1 MTVARITRFAPA
13 SAPAFIRGLLAAGL
27 LATLLAGCGE
37 TKYEYPTMRPGD
49 TNPSI
54 YGKEDNGSILGP
66 GGLSLF
72 GSEEEAPAGGTGI
85 GVNAY
90 LWRASLDTLSFMPIA
105 SADPFGGV
113 IITDWYSPPENPA
126 ERFKVNLFILDRALR
141 ADGIRAAVF
150 RQQRTATGE
159 WQDAAVEN
167 SIGTE
172 LENTILTR
180 ARQLRV
186 SSAQR

>member
-1 MTVARITRFAPA
+1 MALTLK
-13 SAPAFIRGLLAAGL
+13 SDRGLLAACL
-27 LATLLAGCGE
+27 VTTALLAGCGE

-54 YGKEDNGSILGP
+54 YGKEENGSILGP
-66 GGLSLF
+66 AGLSLF
-72 GSEEEAPAGGTGI
+72 G

-113 IITDWYSPPENPA
+113 IITDWYSAPENPG
-126 ERFKVNLFILDRALR
+126 ERFKVNLFILDRALH
-141 ADGIRAAVF
+141 ADGIRAAIF
-150 RQQRTATGE
+150 RQQRTTTGH
-159 WQDAAVEN
+159 WQDAAVETA
-167 SIGTE
+167 IGNE

>member
-1 MTVARITRFAPA
+1 MARIFK
-13 SAPAFIRGLLAAGL
+13 SDRGLLAACL
-27 LATLLAGCGE
+27 LMAVVLTGCADA
-37 TKYEYPTMRPGD
+37 KYEYPTMRPGD
-49 TNPSI
+49 TNPSV

-72 GSEEEAPAGGTGI
+72 GSEDEAKAGGTGI

-113 IITDWYSPPENPA
+113 IITDWYSAPENPA

-141 ADGIRAAVF
+141 ADGIRAAIF
-150 RQQRTATGE
+150 RQQRTASGQ
-159 WQDAAVEN
+159 WQDAAVEAA
-167 SIGTE
+167 IGNE
-172 LENTILTR
+172 LENTVLTR

>member
-1 MTVARITRFAPA
+1 MALTLK
-13 SAPAFIRGLLAAGL
+13 SDRGFLAACL
-27 LATLLAGCGE
+27 VTTALLAGCGE
-37 TKYEYPTMRPGD
+37 TTYEYPTMRPGD

-66 GGLSLF
+66 AGLSIL
-72 GSEEEAPAGGTGI
+72 GGAEEAPAGGTGI

-113 IITDWYSPPENPA
+113 IITDWYSAPENPA

-141 ADGIRAAVF
+141 ADGIRAAIF
-150 RQQRTATGE
+150 RQQRTTTGQ
-159 WQDAAVEN
+159 WQDAAVEPA
-167 SIGTE
+167 IGSE
-172 LENTILTR
+172 LENTVLTR

>member
-1 MTVARITRFAPA
+1 MARTLNSDR
-13 SAPAFIRGLLAAGL
+13 SLLAACLILTTG
-27 LATLLAGCGE
+27 LLAGCSGAVA
-37 TKYEYPTMRPGD
+37 EYPVMRPGD
-49 TNPSI
+49 TNPTV
-54 YGKEDNGSILGP
+54 YGRDNNGSILGP
-66 GGLSLF
+66 SGLSLF
-72 GSEEEAPAGGTGI
+72 GGEEEAPAGGTGI

-113 IITDWYSPPENPA
+113 IITDWYASPENPA

-141 ADGIRAAVF
+141 ADGIRAAIF
-150 RQQRTATGE
+150 RQQRTVSGQ
-159 WQDAAVEN
+159 WQDAAVETA
-167 SIGTE
+167 IGTE

>member
-1 MTVARITRFAPA
+1 LFDRIGPTVARTLKFD
-13 SAPAFIRGLLAAGL
+13 RGLVALCLMTG
-27 LATLLAGCGE
+27 LLAGCSGAVA
-37 TKYEYPTMRPGD
+37 EYPVMRPGD
-49 TNPSI
+49 VNPRV
-54 YGKEDNGSILGP
+54 YGKDDNGSILGP
-66 GGLSLF
+66 SGLSLF
-72 GSEEEAPAGGTGI
+72 GSEDEAPAGGTGI

-113 IITDWYSPPENPA
+113 IITDWYAAPENPA

-141 ADGIRAAVF
+141 ADGIRAAIF
-150 RQQRTATGE
+150 RQQRTPSGQ

-167 SIGTE
+167 AIGNE